1 MSENEQNIPKRKKYS
16 SLNGLG
22 RTAMLAGIPLIPAIC
37 IVVAFIAISFVLQI
51 FFGALAFLSV
61 IFLIPIL
68 LFLRQVTASDDGA
81 LRILWLEF
89 VCILKRKNYSLFG
102 NTLTFLASEY
112 GANVKA
118 IKSHFEKSRK
128 RIK

>member
-1 MSENEQNIPKRKKYS
+1 MSENEHNIPRKKYS

-37 IVVAFIAISFVLQI
+37 IVVGFVFISFLLQI
-51 FFGALAFLSV
+51 FFGAIAFLSV
-61 IFLIPIL
+61 IFLIPIF
-68 LFLRQVTASDDGA
+68 LFLRQVTATDDRA
-81 LRILWLEF
+81 LRILGLELM
-89 VCILKRKNYSLFG
+89 CIWKRKNYNLFG

-118 IKSHFEKSRK
+118 IKQYFEKSNK